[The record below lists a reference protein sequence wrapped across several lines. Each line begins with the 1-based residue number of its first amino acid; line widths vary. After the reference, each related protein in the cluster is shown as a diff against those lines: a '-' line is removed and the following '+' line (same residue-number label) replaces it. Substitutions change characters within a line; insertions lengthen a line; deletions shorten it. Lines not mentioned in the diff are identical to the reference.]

1 MHDTRTRETWNA
13 RLTRLL
19 APTLLAVTSVAL
31 VSGVVATS
39 LGRPSVADACWAIG
53 TVVSLAPAVGWVVVA
68 LRQRTAGVD
77 LIAVLALAG
86 TLAVGEY
93 LAGALIGFMLATGRT
108 LESAAERRAS
118 RDLRALLEHAP
129 RRAHKRIGHDVVLV
143 PLDEV
148 EPTDLLVVASGEVV
162 PVDGVVVADRSAVL
176 DESALTGESLHVE
189 RRVGESVRSGV
200 VNVGSTIELRATAS
214 AADSTYS
221 GIVRL
226 AQEAAA
232 DKAPIVRIAD
242 RFAVW
247 FLPLAL
253 LVSSV
258 AWWLS
263 GSAVRAVAV
272 LVVATPCPL
281 LLAAPVAIVSGL
293 SRASRIGVVI
303 RGGGALETLGRARTL
318 VMDKTGTLTT
328 GRPSGL
334 DVATAPGHNPDEVLQ
349 LAAAV
354 DQLSPHVLAESIVRF
369 ARARGCPLPLPTDVS
384 EQAGTGVTGIV
395 NGRAVKVGSDH
406 GVLPDWAEAVSTRSA
421 LDGAAVAWV
430 QVDDAL
436 VGAILL
442 RDPLRRDAPRTLRR
456 LRAAGL
462 DRLIML
468 TGDRR
473 APALEIGSIV
483 GLDAVLAEHTPMD
496 KVAAV
501 QAEKRKAVTIMVGDG
516 INDAPALAAAS
527 VGVAMGARGATAS
540 SEAADIVLT
549 TDHLARLA
557 DAMEI
562 ARRSR
567 RIAIQSA
574 GIGMTLSL
582 LAMIAAAF
590 GWIAP
595 APGALLQEG
604 IDVAVILNALRAL
617 RGGRS
622 SELTVT
628 RETGLLLQRF
638 DREHDDL
645 RGALALIRDAAE
657 RVTAEPGTE
666 TLAAVRRA
674 HTVLVEQVLPHE
686 RAEETQLYPALADA
700 FGTAEATAPMSRA
713 HAEIDR
719 LSRRLGTHLGAVE
732 AHGEVRPDQRDDL
745 LACLYG
751 LYAVLRLHF
760 AQEEEDY
767 FALAPRVDDEH

>member
-1 MHDTRTRETWNA
+1 MLDTRTRTTWNA
-13 RLTRLL
+13 RLTRLS

-31 VSGVVATS
+31 VSGLVAGS

-53 TVVSLAPAVGWVVVA
+53 TVVSLVPAVGWVVVSL
-68 LRQRTAGVD
+68 LRRTAGVD
-77 LIAVLALAG
+77 LIAVLSLLG

-108 LESAAERRAS
+108 LETAAERRAS
-118 RDLRALLEHAP
+118 RDLRALLERAP
-129 RRAHKRIGHDVVLV
+129 RRAHKRVGEDVVLV
-143 PLDEV
+143 SLDEV

-162 PVDGVVVADRSAVL
+162 PVDGVVADRPAVL

-200 VNVGSTIELRATAS
+200 VNVGSAIELRATAN
-214 AADSTYS
+214 AANSTYS

-226 AQEAAA
+226 AQEVAD

-247 FLPLAL
+247 FLPLTL
-253 LVSSV
+253 LVSSL

-293 SRASRIGVVI
+293 SRASRIGVVV

-334 DVATAPGHNPDEVLQ
+334 DVAAAPGHDPGEVLQ
-349 LAAAV
+349 FAAAV
-354 DQLSPHVLAESIVRF
+354 DQLSPHVLAESIVHF
-369 ARARGCPLPLPTDVS
+369 ARARGCALPLPTDVS
-384 EQAGTGVTGIV
+384 EQAGTGVSGVV
-395 NGRAVKVGSDH
+395 NGRAVKVGADH

-430 QVDDAL
+430 QIDGTL

-462 DRLIML
+462 NRLIML

-483 GLDAVLAEHTPMD
+483 GLDAVLAEQTPVD

-501 QAEKRKAVTIMVGDG
+501 QREKRRAVTIMVGDG

-540 SEAADIVLT
+540 SQAADIVLT

-557 DAMEI
+557 DAMAI

-574 GIGMTLSL
+574 GIGMSLSL
-582 LAMIAAAF
+582 LAMTAAAF

-622 SELTVT
+622 RELTVT

-657 RVTAEPGTE
+657 QVSSQPGPE
-666 TLAAVRRA
+666 AVAAVRRA
-674 HTVLVEQVLPHE
+674 HTVLAEQVLPHE
-686 RAEETQLYPALADA
+686 RAEETQLYPALAEA

-719 LSRRLGTHLGAVE
+719 LSRRLKTHLGAVE
-732 AHGEVRPDQRDDL
+732 AHGGVRPDQRDDL

-767 FALAPRVDDEH
+767 FALAPGIEDER

>member
-1 MHDTRTRETWNA
+1 M
-13 RLTRLL
+13 
-19 APTLLAVTSVAL
+19 
-31 VSGVVATS
+31 
-39 LGRPSVADACWAIG
+39 
-53 TVVSLAPAVGWVVVA
+53 
-68 LRQRTAGVD
+68 
-77 LIAVLALAG
+77 
-86 TLAVGEY
+86 
-93 LAGALIGFMLATGRT
+93 
-108 LESAAERRAS
+108 
-118 RDLRALLEHAP
+118 
-129 RRAHKRIGHDVVLV
+129 
-143 PLDEV
+143 
-148 EPTDLLVVASGEVV
+148 
-162 PVDGVVVADRSAVL
+162 
-176 DESALTGESLHVE
+176 
-189 RRVGESVRSGV
+189 
-200 VNVGSTIELRATAS
+200 
-214 AADSTYS
+214 
-221 GIVRL
+221 
-226 AQEAAA
+226 
-232 DKAPIVRIAD
+232 RIAD
-242 RFAVW
+242 RLATW
-247 FLPLAL
+247 FLPLT
-253 LVSSV
+253 LVVAGV
-258 AWWLS
+258 AWWVS

-318 VMDKTGTLTT
+318 VLDKTGTLTT

-334 DVATAPGHNPDEVLQ
+334 DVATAPGQNPDEVLQ

-354 DQLSPHVLAESIVRF
+354 DQLSPHVLAESIVHF
-369 ARARGCPLPLPTDVS
+369 ARERGCALPLPTDVS
-384 EQAGTGVTGIV
+384 EQAGTGVTGMV

-430 QVDDAL
+430 HVDDTL

-462 DRLIML
+462 NRLIML

-483 GLDAVLAEHTPMD
+483 GLDAVLAEQTPAD

-501 QAEKRKAVTIMVGDG
+501 QDEKRNAVTIMVGDG
-516 INDAPALAAAS
+516 INDAPALAAS

-582 LAMIAAAF
+582 LAMVCAAF
-590 GWIAP
+590 GLIAP

-604 IDVAVILNALRAL
+604 IDVAVILNALRSV

-622 SELTVT
+622 PELTVT

-645 RGALALIRDAAE
+645 RGALAVIRDAAE
-657 RVTAEPGTE
+657 QVSADPGPA

-674 HTVLVEQVLPHE
+674 HTALVERVLPHE
-686 RAEETQLYPALADA
+686 RAEESQLYPALADA
-700 FGTAEATAPMSRA
+700 FGTVEATAPMSRA

-719 LSRRLGTHLGAVE
+719 LSRRLDTHLGTIE
-732 AHGEVRPDQRDDL
+732 AHGGVRPDQRDDL

-767 FALAPRVDDEH
+767 FALAPRAEDEL

>member
-1 MHDTRTRETWNA
+1 MHDTRTHTTWKSHLA
-13 RLTRLL
+13 RLP

-31 VSGVVATS
+31 VSGIVASS
-39 LGRPSVADACWAIG
+39 LGRPSVADVCWAVG
-53 TVVSLAPAVGWVVVA
+53 TVVSLIPAVGWVVVS
-68 LRQRTAGVD
+68 LLQRTAGVD
-77 LIAVLALAG
+77 LIAVLALLG
-86 TLAVGEY
+86 TLTVGEY

-118 RDLRALLEHAP
+118 RDLRALLERAP
-129 RRAHKRIGHDVVLV
+129 QRAHKRIGENVVLV
-143 PLDEV
+143 PLDDV

-162 PVDGVVVADRSAVL
+162 PVDGVVADRPAVL

-200 VNVGSTIELRATAS
+200 VNVGSTIELRATAN

-226 AQEAAA
+226 AQAAA
-232 DKAPIVRIAD
+232 NDKAPIVRIAD

-247 FLPLAL
+247 FLPLTL
-253 LVSSV
+253 LVSSL

-303 RGGGALETLGRARTL
+303 RGGGALETLGRAQTL

-334 DVATAPGHNPDEVLQ
+334 DVATAPGHTPDEVLQ

-354 DQLSPHVLAESIVRF
+354 DQLSPHVLAESIVHF
-369 ARARGCPLPLPTDVS
+369 AKARGCALPLPTDVS
-384 EQAGTGVTGIV
+384 EQAGTGVSGIV
-395 NGRAVKVGSDH
+395 NGRAVKVGADH
-406 GVLPDWAEAVSTRSA
+406 GVLPDWAEGVSTRSA

-430 QVDDAL
+430 QVDGTL

-483 GLDAVLAEHTPMD
+483 GLDAVLAEQTPVD

-501 QAEKRKAVTIMVGDG
+501 QEEKRRAVTIMVGDG

-549 TDHLARLA
+549 TDHLARVA

-567 RIAIQSA
+567 RIAVQSA

-582 LAMIAAAF
+582 LAMVAAAV

-622 SELTVT
+622 RELAVN

-657 RVTAEPGTE
+657 QMSAETGPDA
-666 TLAAVRRA
+666 LAAVRRA
-674 HTVLVEQVLPHE
+674 HTVLVERVLPHE

-700 FGTAEATAPMSRA
+700 FGTVEATAPMSRA

-719 LSRRLGTHLGAVE
+719 LIRRLDTHLGTAE
-732 AHGEVRPDQRDDL
+732 AHGGVQPDQRNDL

-767 FALAPRVDDEH
+767 FALAPRVEDEH

>member
-1 MHDTRTRETWNA
+1 MLDTRTRTTWNA
-13 RLTRLL
+13 RLTRLS

-31 VSGVVATS
+31 VSGLVAGS

-53 TVVSLAPAVGWVVVA
+53 TVVSLVPAVGWVVVSL
-68 LRQRTAGVD
+68 LRRTAGVD
-77 LIAVLALAG
+77 LIAVLSLLG

-108 LESAAERRAS
+108 LETAAERRAS
-118 RDLRALLEHAP
+118 RDLRALLERAP
-129 RRAHKRIGHDVVLV
+129 RRAHKRVGEDVVLV
-143 PLDEV
+143 SLDEV

-162 PVDGVVVADRSAVL
+162 PVDGVVADRPAVL

-200 VNVGSTIELRATAS
+200 VNVGSAIELRATAN
-214 AADSTYS
+214 AANSTYS

-226 AQEAAA
+226 AQEAAD

-247 FLPLAL
+247 FLPLTL
-253 LVSSV
+253 LVSSL

-293 SRASRIGVVI
+293 SRASRIGVVV

-334 DVATAPGHNPDEVLQ
+334 DVAAAPGHDPGEVLQ
-349 LAAAV
+349 FAAAV
-354 DQLSPHVLAESIVRF
+354 DQLSPHVLAESIVHF
-369 ARARGCPLPLPTDVS
+369 ARARGCALPLPTDVS
-384 EQAGTGVTGIV
+384 EQAGTGVSGVV
-395 NGRAVKVGSDH
+395 NGRAVKVGADH

-430 QVDDAL
+430 QIDGTL

-483 GLDAVLAEHTPMD
+483 GLDAVLAEQTPVD

-501 QAEKRKAVTIMVGDG
+501 QREKRRAVTIMVGDG

-540 SEAADIVLT
+540 SQAADIVLT

-557 DAMEI
+557 DAMAI

-574 GIGMTLSL
+574 GIGMSLSL
-582 LAMIAAAF
+582 LAMTAAAF

-622 SELTVT
+622 RELTVT

-657 RVTAEPGTE
+657 QVSSQPGPE
-666 TLAAVRRA
+666 AVAAVRRA
-674 HTVLVEQVLPHE
+674 HTVLAEQVLPHE
-686 RAEETQLYPALADA
+686 RAEETQLYPALAEA

-719 LSRRLGTHLGAVE
+719 LSRRLKTHLGAVE
-732 AHGEVRPDQRDDL
+732 AHGGVRPDQRDDL

-767 FALAPRVDDEH
+767 FALAPGIEDER

>member
-1 MHDTRTRETWNA
+1 MHDTRTRETRYA

-19 APTLLAVTSVAL
+19 APTLLTVTSVAL

-39 LGRPSVADACWAIG
+39 LGRPGVADACWAIG
-53 TVVSLAPAVGWVVVA
+53 TVVSLAPAVGWVVVS
-68 LRQRTAGVD
+68 LLHGTAGVD
-77 LIAVLALAG
+77 LIAVLSLVG

-118 RDLRALLEHAP
+118 RDLRALLERAP
-129 RRAHKRIGHDVVLV
+129 RRAHKRVGDDVVLV
-143 PLDEV
+143 SLDEV
-148 EPTDLLVVASGEVV
+148 EPADLLVVACGEVV
-162 PVDGVVVADRSAVL
+162 PVDGVVAGRPAVL

-189 RRVGESVRSGV
+189 RRVGEAVRSGV
-200 VNVGSTIELRATAS
+200 VNVGATIELRATAN

-242 RFAVW
+242 RLATW
-247 FLPLAL
+247 FLPLTL

-258 AWWLS
+258 AWWVG
-263 GSAVRAVAV
+263 GSAGRAVAV

-281 LLAAPVAIVSGL
+281 LLAAPVAVVSGL

-334 DVATAPGHNPDEVLQ
+334 DVATAPGHHPDEVLQ

-354 DQLSPHVLAESIVRF
+354 DQLSPHVLAESIVHF
-369 ARARGCPLPLPTDVS
+369 ARARGCPLPLPTDVR
-384 EQAGTGVTGIV
+384 EQAGTGVTGMV
-395 NGRAVKVGSDH
+395 NGRAVQVGSEH
-406 GVLPDWAEAVSTRSA
+406 GVLPDWAEAVATRSA

-430 QVDDAL
+430 QVDDTL

-462 DRLIML
+462 NRLIML

-473 APALEIGSIV
+473 ASALEIGSIV
-483 GLDAVLAEHTPMD
+483 GLDAVLAEQTPVD

-501 QAEKRKAVTIMVGDG
+501 QEEKRRAVTIMVGDG

-567 RIAIQSA
+567 RIAVQSA

-582 LAMIAAAF
+582 LAMVAAAF
-590 GWIAP
+590 GLIAP

-622 SELTVT
+622 PELTVT

-645 RGALALIRDAAE
+645 RGALAVIRDAAE
-657 RVTAEPGTE
+657 QVCADPGPE

-674 HTVLVEQVLPHE
+674 HTALVERVLPHE
-686 RAEETQLYPALADA
+686 RAEESQLYPALADA
-700 FGTAEATAPMSRA
+700 FGTVEATAPMSRA

-719 LSRRLGTHLGAVE
+719 LSRRLDTHLGTAE
-732 AHGEVRPDQRDDL
+732 AHGGVRPDQREDL

-767 FALAPRVDDEH
+767 FALAPRSEDER

>member
-1 MHDTRTRETWNA
+1 MHDTRTRTTWNA
-13 RLTRLL
+13 RLTRLS

-53 TVVSLAPAVGWVVVA
+53 TVASLVPAVGWVVVS
-68 LRQRTAGVD
+68 LLQRTAGVD

-108 LESAAERRAS
+108 LETAAERRAS
-118 RDLRALLEHAP
+118 RDLRALLERAP
-129 RRAHKRIGHDVVLV
+129 RRAHKRVGEDVVLV
-143 PLDEV
+143 SLDEV
-148 EPTDLLVVASGEVV
+148 KPTDLLVVASGEVV
-162 PVDGVVVADRSAVL
+162 PVDGVVADRPAVL

-200 VNVGSTIELRATAS
+200 VNVGSAIELRATAS
-214 AADSTYS
+214 AANSTYS

-226 AQEAAA
+226 AQEAAD

-247 FLPLAL
+247 FLPLTL

-293 SRASRIGVVI
+293 SRASRIGVVV

-334 DVATAPGHNPDEVLQ
+334 DVATAPGHDPDEVLQ

-354 DQLSPHVLAESIVRF
+354 DQLSPHVLAESIVHF
-369 ARARGCPLPLPTDVS
+369 ARARGCALPLPTDVS
-384 EQAGTGVTGIV
+384 EQAGTGVIGVV
-395 NGRAVKVGSDH
+395 NGRAVKVGADH
-406 GVLPDWAEAVSTRSA
+406 GVLPGWAEAVSTRSA

-462 DRLIML
+462 ERLIML

-483 GLDAVLAEHTPMD
+483 GLDAVLAEQTPVD

-557 DAMEI
+557 DAMAI

-582 LAMIAAAF
+582 LAMTAAAF

-645 RGALALIRDAAE
+645 RGALTLIRDAAE
-657 RVTAEPGTE
+657 QVSSQPGPE

-674 HTVLVEQVLPHE
+674 HTVLVKQVLPHE

-713 HAEIDR
+713 HAEIHR
-719 LSRRLGTHLGAVE
+719 LSRRLETHLGAVE
-732 AHGEVRPDQRDDL
+732 AQGEIRPDQRDDL